1 MFKDLLLKYAKL
13 AAIKGIN
20 IQKGKLL
27 VINSPIECNEFAR
40 MIAEEAFKAGASDVV
55 INYNDEKFNKIR
67 FENVSEEVLSF
78 TPQFEKDKYNYYV
91 EEGASFLS
99 ISASDPD
106 LLKDI
111 DASKIA
117 TVQKSRREAL
127 KRYYEACNSNENA
140 WCIVSVPTEG
150 WAKKVFE
157 NTSSKEA
164 VEKLWDAIFTV
175 MRIKENNPVKAWNI
189 HLKTLRKKVNELNA
203 HNFKYIHFTNSLGT
217 DLKVELVKN
226 HIWCGGEDTTKNG
239 IEFIANMPTEEVFTT
254 PKLDGVNGTVF
265 SSKPLSYCGNLINN
279 FSLTFKEGKVI
290 DCTAETGL
298 DVLKEIIK
306 TDENSCRLGE
316 VALVPYDSP
325 ISNSNIIFYNTLYDE
340 NASCHLALGSS
351 YPSCIKNGENMTKE
365 QLLDAKA
372 NFSLTHVDFMIGT
385 NDTNIVGVKE
395 DGTKITIFQN
405 GNWAEL

>member
-1 MFKDLLLKYAKL
+1 MFKDLLLKYARL
-13 AAIKGIN
+13 AALKGIN
-20 IQKGKLL
+20 IQKDKML
-27 VINSPIECNEFAR
+27 VINSPIECSEFAR
-40 MIAEEAFKAGASDVV
+40 MIAEEAYKAGACDVV
-55 INYNDEKFNKIR
+55 INYNDEKFNKIKY
-67 FENVSEEVLSF
+67 ENTSTEILAF

-111 DASKIA
+111 DSSKIA

-140 WCIVSVPTEG
+140 WCIVSVPTKG
-150 WAKKVFE
+150 WAEKVFKDTVSE
-157 NTSSKEA
+157 EA
-164 VEKLWDAIFTV
+164 VERLWDAIFTV
-175 MRIKENNPVKAWNI
+175 MRIKEDDPVEAWNR
-189 HLKTLRKKVNELNA
+189 HLKILDKKVRELND
-203 HNFKYIHFTNSLGT
+203 HNFKYLHFKNSLGT
-217 DLKVELVKN
+217 DLKVELVKD

-254 PKLDGVNGTVF
+254 PKMDGVNGIVY
-265 SSKPLSYCGNLINN
+265 SSKPLSYCGNLIDK
-279 FSLTFKEGKVI
+279 FSLTFKDGKVV

-325 ISNSNIIFYNTLYDE
+325 ISNSNIIFFNTLYDE

-351 YPSCIKNGENMTKE
+351 YPSCIKNGENMNKE
-365 QLLDAKA
+365 QLLEAKA
-372 NFSLTHVDFMIGT
+372 NSSLAHVDFMIGT
-385 NDTNIVGVKE
+385 EDTEIIGVKE
-395 DGTKITIFQN
+395 DGTEIPLFKN
-405 GNWAEL
+405 GNWA